1 MRQFLATRRP
11 DIRFDDLDE
20 KACQVAFRNGIAPIN
35 FVLQT
40 DLPLR
45 PAGNLSLPADPF
57 QDSPLNRKYMRGW
70 LAGLVIFG
78 LVICLGFQLLKP
90 NKAERDDRVPTATTH
105 SKRPKAEVQRQ
116 MSSPYTSSNPPGATY
131 TPPTVSTPN
140 PPEDTQPVETTNSPT
155 QLPPEPAPAPIH
167 HLQGKVKLSDARLS
181 IENDGNGHEQV
192 VGRVLIEN
200 TGDYPILDFRLS
212 LEAGTGEWALIPFEG
227 SLQYPTSIYSR
238 RIEPGGSMEVPV
250 MTGGY
255 YTSYSAYGVKK
266 INIEATVDGSPSKVF
281 DSATVL

>member
-1 MRQFLATRRP
+1 M
-11 DIRFDDLDE
+11 
-20 KACQVAFRNGIAPIN
+20 
-35 FVLQT
+35 
-40 DLPLR
+40 
-45 PAGNLSLPADPF
+45 
-57 QDSPLNRKYMRGW
+57 
-70 LAGLVIFG
+70 
-78 LVICLGFQLLKP
+78 
-90 NKAERDDRVPTATTH
+90 
-105 SKRPKAEVQRQ
+105 
-116 MSSPYTSSNPPGATY
+116 
-131 TPPTVSTPN
+131 
-140 PPEDTQPVETTNSPT
+140 
-155 QLPPEPAPAPIH
+155 
-167 HLQGKVKLSDARLS
+167 
-181 IENDGNGHEQV
+181 
-192 VGRVLIEN
+192 GRVLIEN